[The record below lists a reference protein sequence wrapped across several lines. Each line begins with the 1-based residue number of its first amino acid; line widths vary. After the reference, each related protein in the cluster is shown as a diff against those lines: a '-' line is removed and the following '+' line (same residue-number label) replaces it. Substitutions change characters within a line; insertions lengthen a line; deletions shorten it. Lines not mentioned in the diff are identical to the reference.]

1 MSTLDLNLARKPFV
15 NARPIGRV
23 AVLLWLLGSIL
34 LVFNALLY
42 WDYFTSS
49 EDRRDD
55 LAATQARIA
64 EHEAAISTLRD
75 QIQSLQLPQQNAQVA
90 FLNRKIAE
98 RTFGWSRLF
107 DDLEE
112 VLPGNVRLLSLS
124 PKSEE
129 VDPRRSPQPNER
141 ERVRLQIDCIAK
153 DGGAQLEFIDQLFAA
168 PAFSVPQLTSDAVDP
183 AGLIRFQLSVWYHPK
198 LATPETVTSA
208 DPADPANPATPEGTE
223 DGGNGNAIDEQA
235 VMDTAEG
242 EET

>member
-1 MSTLDLNLARKPFV
+1 VRTLDLNLARKPFV
-15 NARPIGRV
+15 NARPIGR
-23 AVLLWLLGSIL
+23 AATLLWFLGGIL
-34 LVFNALLY
+34 LVFNAVLY

-55 LAATQARIA
+55 LTATQARIA
-64 EHEAAISTLRD
+64 EQEAAISTLRS
-75 QIQSLQLPQQNAQVA
+75 QLQGLQLPQQNAQVA

-124 PKSEE
+124 PQAEE
-129 VDPRRSPQPNER
+129 ADSRRPPQPTDG
-141 ERVRLQIDCIAK
+141 ERVRLNIDCIAK

-168 PAFSVPQLTSDAVDP
+168 PAFSNPQLSSDAVDA
-183 AGLIRFQLSVWYHPK
+183 AGLIRFQLSVVYHPH
-198 LATPETVTSA
+198 LAATETVA
-208 DPADPANPATPEGTE
+208 DPAGAEDGPGGNEDGTE
-223 DGGNGNAIDEQA
+223 TDGNA
-235 VMDTAEG
+235 AEG